1 MAATNFRKEKMIDGL
16 PPLLRGAE
24 DPKSMILDLIYKRMR
39 LALLLES
46 LFHTV
51 SEEFLVK

>member
-16 PPLLRGAE
+16 PPLLRDAE
-24 DPKSMILDLIYKRMR
+24 DPKSIIPDLIYERMR
-39 LALLLES
+39 LALAS